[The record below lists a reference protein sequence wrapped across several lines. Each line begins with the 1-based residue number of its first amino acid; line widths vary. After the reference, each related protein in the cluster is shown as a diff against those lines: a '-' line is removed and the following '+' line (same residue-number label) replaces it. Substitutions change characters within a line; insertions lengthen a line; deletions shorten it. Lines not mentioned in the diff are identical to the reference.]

1 MFHRTVRRLS
11 EGAQGAFKL
20 RRSKRIQL
28 IGAFA
33 SGALLSGALMA
44 SAMHAPAAAVAA
56 TRKADPRAGLS
67 ASSRLDLLRNEAG
80 SGDEFS
86 NRELSIALMER
97 YDSTGDSDDLYEA
110 MVWFDRRWAM
120 SGNTELVARVV
131 ERYCG
136 QRVVRWHWLCIGGE

>member
-11 EGAQGAFKL
+11 AGAQGAFKL
-20 RRSKRIQL
+20 RRSKRMQL

-44 SAMHAPAAAVAA
+44 SAMHGPAGAIAA
-56 TRKADPRAGLS
+56 TRKAPRVSLP

-97 YDSTGDSDDLYEA
+97 YDATGDSDDLYEA

-136 QRVVRWHWLCIGGE
+136 QRVVRWHWLCIEGE

>member
-11 EGAQGAFKL
+11 AGAQGAFKL
-20 RRSKRIQL
+20 PRSKRIQL

-44 SAMHAPAAAVAA
+44 SAMHAPAAAVAS
-56 TRKADPRAGLS
+56 TRKAPRIDLLAP
-67 ASSRLDLLRNEAG
+67 SRLDRLRKEAG
-80 SGDEFS
+80 SGDDFS
-86 NRELSIALMER
+86 NRELSISLLDR
-97 YDSTGDSDDLYEA
+97 YDSAGDADDLYEA

-120 SGNTELVARVV
+120 SGNTELAARVV